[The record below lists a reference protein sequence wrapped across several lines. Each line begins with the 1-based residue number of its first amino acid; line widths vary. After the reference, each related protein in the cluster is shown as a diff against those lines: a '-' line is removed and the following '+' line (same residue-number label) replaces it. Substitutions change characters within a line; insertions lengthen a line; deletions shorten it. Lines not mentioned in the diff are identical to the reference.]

1 MKSRLLHT
9 LICLLIPAG
18 LHADPITDQVK
29 TMVPSIKEWLNSEV
43 VINSIKQQN
52 EKHADLQ
59 AIDIDK
65 LDKQWATETKS
76 TNQPLINQVLSND
89 LSLYLK
95 SVKTASNSGYTEIFV
110 MDDKGLN
117 VGQSDI
123 TSDYWQGDE
132 DKWKNTYL
140 AGPDGINISKVKLDE
155 STNTHQAQLSI
166 TIVDPATGGA
176 IGAAT
181 IGINVNAVISQLTPK

>member
-1 MKSRLLHT
+1 
-9 LICLLIPAG
+9 
-18 LHADPITDQVK
+18 
-29 TMVPSIKEWLNSEV
+29 MVPSIKEWLNSEV